1 MEIMYVIFLRTD
13 DRYSILQRDKI
24 QQICRLLNGVI
35 KYSIMGE
42 IRDVLLKSL
51 KDNPDV
57 LKKLEM
63 DESDDKTRA
72 LLRLILKEIQDDP
85 EYSGINH

>member
-1 MEIMYVIFLRTD
+1 
-13 DRYSILQRDKI
+13 
-24 QQICRLLNGVI
+24 
-35 KYSIMGE
+35 MGE
-42 IRDVLLKSL
+42 IIDVLLKSL

-63 DESDDKTRA
+63 EESDDKTRA
-72 LLRLILKEIQDDP
+72 LLQLMLKEIHDDP

>member
-1 MEIMYVIFLRTD
+1 MCYPVY

-24 QQICRLLNGVI
+24 RQICQFLNRVV

-63 DESDDKTRA
+63 DESDDKTKA
-72 LLRLILKEIQDDP
+72 LLQLILKEIQDDP
-85 EYSGINH
+85 EYSGVNH

>member
-1 MEIMYVIFLRTD
+1 
-13 DRYSILQRDKI
+13 
-24 QQICRLLNGVI
+24 
-35 KYSIMGE
+35 MGE

-51 KDNPDV
+51 KDNPDI

-63 DESDDKTRA
+63 EESDAKTRA
-72 LLRLILKEIQDDP
+72 LLQLILKEIQDDL

>member
-1 MEIMYVIFLRTD
+1 MYVILPVI

-24 QQICRLLNGVI
+24 LQIWRILNKVT
-35 KYSIMGE
+35 KYCIMGK
-42 IRDVLLKSL
+42 IRNVLLKSL
-51 KDNPDV
+51 KDNPEL

-63 DESDDKTRA
+63 EESDDKTKA
-72 LLRLILKEIQDDP
+72 LLKMILKEIQDDP

>member
-1 MEIMYVIFLRTD
+1 MLSY

-24 QQICRLLNGVI
+24 QQICWLLNGVI

>member
-1 MEIMYVIFLRTD
+1 
-13 DRYSILQRDKI
+13 
-24 QQICRLLNGVI
+24 
-35 KYSIMGE
+35 MGE

-63 DESDDKTRA
+63 DESDDRTKA
-72 LLRLILKEIQDDP
+72 LLQLILKEIQDDP
-85 EYSGINH
+85 EYSGVNH

>member
-1 MEIMYVIFLRTD
+1 MCWLVD
-13 DRYSILQRDKI
+13 DRYSILQLDKI
-24 QQICRLLNGVI
+24 KQICRLLNKVI

-42 IRDVLLKSL
+42 IRDTLLKSL
-51 KDNPDV
+51 KDNPEI

-63 DESDDKTRA
+63 KESDEKTRA
-72 LLRLILKEIQDDP
+72 LLQLILKEIQNDP

>member
-1 MEIMYVIFLRTD
+1 
-13 DRYSILQRDKI
+13 
-24 QQICRLLNGVI
+24 
-35 KYSIMGE
+35 MGE
-42 IRDVLLKSL
+42 IKDVLLKSF

-63 DESDDKTRA
+63 EESDEKSKA
-72 LLRLILKEIQDDP
+72 FLKMILKEIQDDP

>member
-1 MEIMYVIFLRTD
+1 
-13 DRYSILQRDKI
+13 
-24 QQICRLLNGVI
+24 
-35 KYSIMGE
+35 MGE

-57 LKKLEM
+57 LKKLEE
-63 DESDDKTRA
+63 ESDDKTRA
-72 LLRLILKEIQDDP
+72 LLQLILKEIQDDP

>member
-1 MEIMYVIFLRTD
+1 MCYLIN
-13 DRYSILQRDKI
+13 DRYSILQRDEI
-24 QQICRLLNGVI
+24 QQICRLLNRVI
-35 KYSIMGE
+35 RYSIMGE

-63 DESDDKTRA
+63 EESDAKTRA
-72 LLRLILKEIQDDP
+72 LLQLILKEIQDDP
-85 EYSGINH
+85 EYSGLNH

>member
-1 MEIMYVIFLRTD
+1 
-13 DRYSILQRDKI
+13 
-24 QQICRLLNGVI
+24 
-35 KYSIMGE
+35 MGE
-42 IRDVLLKSL
+42 IKDVLLKSF

-63 DESDDKTRA
+63 EESDDKTKA
-72 LLRLILKEIQDDP
+72 LLRLILKETQDDP

>member
-1 MEIMYVIFLRTD
+1 
-13 DRYSILQRDKI
+13 
-24 QQICRLLNGVI
+24 
-35 KYSIMGE
+35 MGE
-42 IRDVLLKSL
+42 IRDALLKSL

-63 DESDDKTRA
+63 EESDEKSKA
-72 LLRLILKEIQDDP
+72 LLKIILKEIQDDP

>member
-1 MEIMYVIFLRTD
+1 
-13 DRYSILQRDKI
+13 
-24 QQICRLLNGVI
+24 
-35 KYSIMGE
+35 MGE

-63 DESDDKTRA
+63 DESDDRTKA
-72 LLRLILKEIQDDP
+72 LLQLILKEIQDDP
-85 EYSGINH
+85 EYSGVNHYASDLLNRIIM

>member
-1 MEIMYVIFLRTD
+1 MLSY
-13 DRYSILQRDKI
+13 DRDSILQLDKI
-24 QQICRLLNGVI
+24 RQICRLLNRVV

-63 DESDDKTRA
+63 NESDDKTKA
-72 LLRLILKEIQDDP
+72 LLQLILKEIQDDP
-85 EYSGINH
+85 EYSGVNH

>member
-1 MEIMYVIFLRTD
+1 MLSCN
-13 DRYSILQRDKI
+13 DRYSILQLDKI
-24 QQICRLLNGVI
+24 RQICRFLNIVD

-57 LKKLEM
+57 LKKLER
-63 DESDDKTRA
+63 DESDDKTKA
-72 LLRLILKEIQDDP
+72 LLQLILKEIQDDP
-85 EYSGINH
+85 EYSGVNH

>member
-1 MEIMYVIFLRTD
+1 
-13 DRYSILQRDKI
+13 
-24 QQICRLLNGVI
+24 
-35 KYSIMGE
+35 MGE

-63 DESDDKTRA
+63 EESDDKTRA
-72 LLRLILKEIQDDP
+72 LLQLILKEIQDAP

>member
-1 MEIMYVIFLRTD
+1 
-13 DRYSILQRDKI
+13 
-24 QQICRLLNGVI
+24 
-35 KYSIMGE
+35 MGE

-63 DESDDKTRA
+63 NESDYKTKA
-72 LLRLILKEIQDDP
+72 LLQLILKEIQDDP
-85 EYSGINH
+85 EYSGVNH

>member
-1 MEIMYVIFLRTD
+1 MCYPVN

-24 QQICRLLNGVI
+24 QQICRLLNGVV

-57 LKKLEM
+57 LKKLETE
-63 DESDDKTRA
+63 ESDDKTRA
-72 LLRLILKEIQDDP
+72 LLQLILKEIQDDP

>member
-1 MEIMYVIFLRTD
+1 
-13 DRYSILQRDKI
+13 
-24 QQICRLLNGVI
+24 
-35 KYSIMGE
+35 MGE

-51 KDNPDV
+51 KDNPDI

-63 DESDDKTRA
+63 NESDDKIKA
-72 LLRLILKEIQDDP
+72 LLQLILKEIQDDP